1 MISSRD
7 KNGAARCRRGAHAAG
22 ADKIRK
28 AIALDPILPE
38 QSVGLAE
45 VRVKAGQRE
54 AAQVALRETH
64 GVDPND
70 AAAWNLQPGLLSEKG
85 EMPEAIYGFQKAIR
99 LRPREG
105 SYLYDYAL
113 LLARLNRLDEAFQ
126 PALEAVRVNPKL
138 AEAHELLGGLFE
150 SYRKRRGLTGRF
162 WNCSHLPAGRTYA

>member
-38 QSVGLAE
+38 QSFGLAE
-45 VRVKAGQRE
+45 VRVQAGQRE

-70 AAAWNLQPGLLSEKG
+70 AAVSKYARCDAKDRAW
-85 EMPEAIYGFQKAIR
+85 I
-99 LRPREG
+99 REG
-105 SYLYDYAL
+105 LRQSILS
-113 LLARLNRLDEAFQ
+113 LATIEYRFRETTFLDSGEQSRAKS
-126 PALEAVRVNPKL
+126 AL
-138 AEAHELLGGLFE
+138 AEDRQWLTSIH
-150 SYRKRRGLTGRF
+150 KRR
-162 WNCSHLPAGRTYA
+162 